1 MEEWVRPVEAM
12 RHIQTITKSTLDA
25 APALCSACGVPFD
38 AQYFDASS
46 VLRKPSLGETATLAE
61 FKMPPQYCGVLEYFS
76 QFTDAYAVNN
86 SLIETP
92 DVEWSILADGS
103 PLFPYLSFRHIANP
117 WGQGCFP
124 VAVRLPE
131 GATIKFT
138 ARGVS
143 GAPTSP
149 PITKVGGRLLGRFW
163 YSATSGDAIR
173 QRY

>member
-1 MEEWVRPVEAM
+1 VRNKPSIEG
-12 RHIQTITKSTLDA
+12 Q
-25 APALCSACGVPFD
+25 PARCSACGVPFD
-38 AQYFDASS
+38 AQYFDSSS

-131 GATIKFT
+131 GATIKFI

-163 YSATSGDAIR
+163 YSATHGDAIR